1 MVGCILPPWRSTSF
15 PSARCTLLGERSPL
29 ETPAVAP
36 GTDRARN
43 IFNGRLPLWP
53 QIRPL
58 RVAIVERSSCSRR
71 ESRSST
77 PKKAS
82 PMSQDVARRAA
93 RRTRRAGTPR
103 VAAAATRPPD
113 PDPART
119 PAATID
125 QSARCTPPFAR
136 PAARILRC
144 PSSRAS
150 TSRCTAPIASPRASG
165 PAAVA
170 VAEAAAAVAP
180 LVEVAGAATIRHRPT
195 TIAIVAA
202 DAAADTKT
210 HQAPG

>member
-1 MVGCILPPWRSTSF
+1 MPSPPHPSVPVPAFWILYSRSPDDFHEFFRKALLLGMVGCILPAWRSISF

-29 ETPAVAP
+29 ETPAVAS

-136 PAARILRC
+136 PAARILR
-144 PSSRAS
+144 
-150 TSRCTAPIASPRASG
+150 
-165 PAAVA
+165 
-170 VAEAAAAVAP
+170 
-180 LVEVAGAATIRHRPT
+180 
-195 TIAIVAA
+195 
-202 DAAADTKT
+202 
-210 HQAPG
+210 